1 MANYKE
7 IVTKAV
13 IGKGKKTFTS
23 TNTITPDVNPTT
35 ILGCWVIN
43 HNFKGYKENDK
54 IKIDGSYD
62 INVWYSYEGNT
73 KTDVVRKT
81 NTYQEIVQLNKKE
94 ELEGENEEIIVRS
107 LKQPTVIQADIN
119 DGTILYT
126 IEKELGIELV
136 GNTKVK
142 IVVDDKDDDDW
153 DLLDDDG
160 QAVVDGEVDQ
170 EIEQQVVEEFL
181 D

>member
-13 IGKGKKTFTS
+13 IAKGKKTFTS
-23 TNTITPDVNPTT
+23 TNSILPNDIPST

-62 INVWYSYEGNT
+62 INVWYSYDNNT
-73 KTDVVRKT
+73 KTNVVKES
-81 NTYQEIVQLNKKE
+81 NSYQEIVHLNKKNDDDID
-94 ELEGENEEIIVRS
+94 NEEIIVRS
-107 LKQPTVIQADIN
+107 LKQPTVIKADIN
-119 DGTILYT
+119 DNQIVYT

-142 IVVDDKDDDDW
+142 IAIDEEEEEW
-153 DLLDDDG
+153 ELLDEDN
-160 QAVVDGEVDQ
+160 DGEIDNIIDK
-170 EIEQQVVEEFL
+170 EVVEEFL
-181 D
+181 N

>member
-13 IGKGKKTFTS
+13 IAKGKKTFTS
-23 TNTITPDVNPTT
+23 TDSILPNDIPST

-43 HNFKGYKENDK
+43 HNFKGYKENDR

-62 INVWYSYEGNT
+62 INVWYSYDNNT
-73 KTDVVRKT
+73 KTNVVKES
-81 NTYQEIVQLNKKE
+81 NSYQEIVHLNKKNDDDID
-94 ELEGENEEIIVRS
+94 NEEIIVRS
-107 LKQPTVIQADIN
+107 LKQPTVIKADIN
-119 DGTILYT
+119 DNQIVYT

-142 IVVDDKDDDDW
+142 IAIDEEEEEW
-153 DLLDDDG
+153 ELLDEDN
-160 QAVVDGEVDQ
+160 DGEIDNIIDK
-170 EIEQQVVEEFL
+170 EVVEEFL
-181 D
+181 N